1 MTTLAP
7 GFPMLPVTAGSAAT
21 KRQIRLYSSLLAPV
35 SILPWAIGPAGPIYA
50 TTSALFSAA
59 MMVLASK
66 LSRSGEA
73 DRQPAR
79 RLFAF
84 SIIYLFALFAAL
96 LVDTMTTQA

>member
-1 MTTLAP
+1 
-7 GFPMLPVTAGSAAT
+7 MLPVTAGSAAT
-21 KRQIRLYSSLLAPV
+21 KRQICLYSLLLAPV

-73 DRQPAR
+73 DRRPAR

-84 SIIYLFALFAAL
+84 SIIYLFVLFAAL
-96 LVDTMTTQA
+96 MIDSIASQA